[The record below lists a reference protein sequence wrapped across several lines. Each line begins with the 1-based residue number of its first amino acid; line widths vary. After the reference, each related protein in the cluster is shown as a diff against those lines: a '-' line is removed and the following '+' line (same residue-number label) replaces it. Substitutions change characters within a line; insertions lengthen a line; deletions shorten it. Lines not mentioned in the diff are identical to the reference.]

1 VGSIHVWRLIDNEP
15 KLVVVQ
21 ENLLEVTNSLFFI
34 KSDI

>member
-21 ENLLEVTNSLFFI
+21 ENLLEVGIHFLY
-34 KSDI
+34 